1 MEAHLNKKT
10 EDKPGMHIYFRS
22 VYSKEYKATLGYESK
37 LYLVDESEGILMP
50 ESYTPIAELSNQCV
64 ELVIWQVEAICRLM
78 EGFDMKNMEY
88 DWIAVDASVTAMDK
102 IDFADK
108 VISKIKEN
116 KVNPT
121 KFAIAL
127 PVNILE
133 QQSQNIKDNIAKF
146 KENEVSI
153 IVNGFG
159 VMYSAVMDLCNI
171 DADYCVIDESLAD
184 YINGSDKEQKMYEN
198 LANMI
203 KDMDIEPISDG
214 LDKKVITDAWMEND
228 FTLIGTGNK
237 FGKWFSEDELEVD
250 RRRVRYGELDRK

>member
-1 MEAHLNKKT
+1 M
-10 EDKPGMHIYFRS
+10 
-22 VYSKEYKATLGYESK
+22 
-37 LYLVDESEGILMP
+37 
-50 ESYTPIAELSNQCV
+50 PIAELSNQCV

-184 YINGSDKEQKMYEN
+184 YINGSKKEQKMYEN